1 MNTDP
6 YGKPGSGLGRY
17 VRAVAGQLGIPA
29 EATDYELDEPATA
42 YIALDQRC
50 ANHGEHDLMLL
61 WHEEHGWAVAVETD
75 PTDPAIVLA
84 YLGGEVLPRPGAL
97 AESVTALLGGEPV
110 GSSEPTTF
118 RRARDVDELDERL
131 TAYAARYRA
140 TRSRHAG
147 PRAASTRAAVS
158 AKAAG

>member
-6 YGKPGSGLGRY
+6 YGKPGRGLGRY

-50 ANHGEHDLMLL
+50 SNHGERDLMLL

-84 YLGGEVLPRPGAL
+84 YVGDEVLPRPAAL
-97 AESVTALLGGEPV
+97 AEAVAALLSGEPV
-110 GSSEPTTF
+110 GTSEPTVF
-118 RRARDVDELDERL
+118 RRARDFDELDERL
-131 TAYAARYRA
+131 TAYASRYRA

-147 PRAASTRAAVS
+147 TSATSTSAAVS